1 LLGHGRTPLPDSS
14 SSDQEVEFSSM
25 SDAVAEV
32 LDQLLRDG
40 EKAVVVGNSMG
51 GMVALKCA
59 VDHGRLV
66 RGLFLLSPAGAP
78 VDEAELKAISEMF
91 KIGSLREGRR
101 FIRRMHGWRGRR
113 RIGGV
118 LATLMGRAAK
128 YRVEREAV
136 RTIFAR
142 ALEGGNSF
150 LTPAD
155 AERVDVECCLFWGK
169 EEKVLEGAKHV
180 QFFRDNLKRLEVLE
194 EEGFGHV
201 RAARAKRAQEKD
213 ALTHLLPPHLSFR

>member
-1 LLGHGRTPLPDSS
+1 
-14 SSDQEVEFSSM
+14 M

-213 ALTHLLPPHLSFR
+213 ALTQLLPPHLSFR